1 MKRKILTLL
10 MIGLLST
17 ASVTYAADQ
26 EPETAAPESQ
36 EAVKPIDAVQ
46 LGMTYDEVVKALG
59 LEGVKTSETIVYTWA
74 YTDGSGYFTVTTQNG
89 VVTSKND
96 VKTSTDTCK
105 INLEIYGQLKT
116 GMTYDEVKEIIGS
129 EGTLMTETNVG
140 GVKSSMYM
148 WRAEDGI
155 GTASIMF
162 QNDVV
167 VSGSQTG
174 LK

>member
-1 MKRKILTLL
+1 MKKKILAFLI
-10 MIGLLST
+10 IGLLSSSST
-17 ASVTYAADQ
+17 VYAADQ
-26 EPETAAPESQ
+26 EPETSTTESQ
-36 EAVKPIDAVQ
+36 EEVKPIDAVQ

-59 LEGVKTSETIVYTWA
+59 LEGVKTSETVVYTWA
-74 YTDGSGYFTVTTQNG
+74 YTDGSGYFTITTQNG
-89 VVTSKND
+89 IVTAKND
-96 VKTSTDTCK
+96 VKTSNETCK
-105 INLEIYGQLKT
+105 IDLEIYGQLKT

-129 EGTLMTETNVG
+129 DGTLMTETDIG

-162 QNDVV
+162 QNDIV